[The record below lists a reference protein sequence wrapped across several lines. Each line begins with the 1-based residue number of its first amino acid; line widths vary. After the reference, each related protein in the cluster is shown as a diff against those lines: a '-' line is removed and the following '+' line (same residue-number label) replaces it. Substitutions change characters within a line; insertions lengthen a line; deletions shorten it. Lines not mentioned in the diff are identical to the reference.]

1 MVGGLREDPTAWPS
15 HGGLCETFPV
25 RMIVE
30 PPQGVLVRVVLRG
43 LERNS
48 WGMSPILADNAGN
61 IVTGHAV
68 AELIDEQ
75 HVR

>member
-1 MVGGLREDPTAWPS
+1 
-15 HGGLCETFPV
+15 
-25 RMIVE
+25 MIVE

-43 LERNS
+43 LKRNS
-48 WGMSPILADNAGN
+48 WGRSVILADNAAN
-61 IVTGHAV
+61 VVTGHAV